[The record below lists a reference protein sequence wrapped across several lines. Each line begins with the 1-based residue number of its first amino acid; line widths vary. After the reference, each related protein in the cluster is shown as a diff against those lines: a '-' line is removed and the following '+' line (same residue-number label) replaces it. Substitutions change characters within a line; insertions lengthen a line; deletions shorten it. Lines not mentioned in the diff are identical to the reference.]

1 MSACIY
7 ERVGGRERGQ
17 EQRFSQGEA
26 KTIVKTV
33 EF

>member
-1 MSACIY
+1 MK
-7 ERVGGRERGQ
+7 ELGGGRGDRR
-17 EQRFSQGEA
+17 QRFSQGEA